1 MKDPKVSVIIIV
13 LNGENFLSEALESL
27 ANQSFDEWELIIVD
41 DGSSDRTREI
51 ALEFSRQ
58 FPSRTRV
65 LEHPE
70 AANQGMSASRNL
82 GIEHARGMYTT
93 FLDHDDVYESEKL
106 SCMLAAAERHPNADA
121 IIGPNRMWYS
131 WDEESQRSS
140 DSPQVLGI
148 TTETV
153 LAPPGMINGFL
164 ANSSKTPLGP
174 LFRTKTLRTLGGY
187 DPTFKD
193 MHEDQVFMVRLMLKH
208 PIVVIDDV
216 LHRYRQHTDSCVAQT
231 HANGKDKQARY
242 RFLSWM
248 KEELDRQD
256 SRHPELDKQIDI
268 QLKECRRR
276 HGRRLQRVMIN
287 LRETLTGRNQ

>member
-1 MKDPKVSVIIIV
+1 MSEKLCVSIIIPIYNAAPYIQRCIDV
-13 LNGENFLSEALESL
+13 LSKQDFVKPFEI
-27 ANQSFDEWELIIVD
+27 IIVD
-41 DGSSDRTREI
+41 DASTDKNLKNYLNGLEKDEKISVTFRDTNGHISAATNS
-51 ALEFSRQ
+51 ALSLASGEF
-58 FPSRTRV
+58 V
-65 LEHPE
+65 
-70 AANQGMSASRNL
+70 
-82 GIEHARGMYTT
+82 T